1 MKTIVKTILA
11 CFILLVVGNTNATA
25 QALYTNPDT
34 IQNYLKGRIKDVKDS
49 LRETRAKLK
58 AEEKTLRTLNRDLEK
73 SRTQAQRDKVKLK
86 EAKRNG
92 KFYQVKPYIPEELQG
107 DVEAKIKAAKEAK
120 AAKEREIKQK
130 AAEKKAAEKAAIA
143 EKKQQAK
150 EAKAQEKEQLNP
162 TIVLIVLKLMEN
174 MYITSFSQN

>member
-1 MKTIVKTILA
+1 MKTILKSIIV
-11 CFILLVVGNTNATA
+11 CFLLQMFCSGSVSA

-34 IQNYLKGRIKDVKDS
+34 IQKYLKDRITEVKEQ
-49 LRETRAKLK
+49 LRETRAQLK
-58 AEEKTLRTLNRDLEK
+58 AEEKTLRTLSRDLEK
-73 SRTQAQRDKVKLK
+73 SRTQAQRDKVKFK

-120 AAKEREIKQK
+120 EAKQREIKQK
-130 AAEKKAAEKAAIA
+130 EAEKKAAEKAAIA

-150 EAKAQEKEQLNP
+150 EAKQQEKEQL
-162 TIVLIVLKLMEN
+162 KA
-174 MYITSFSQN
+174 SARSQSRRARE